1 MVVWWQTVVSQ
12 LLPSGSHGWLGAG
25 AHCHCPV
32 VPESIIPG
40 IPSQEKIKS
49 QTLLMH
55 MTFTPLWSQKNLSQT
70 VIDRDH
76 L

>member
-12 LLPSGSHGWLGAG
+12 LLPSGSYGWLGAG

-49 QTLLMH
+49 QNSTNAYDFH
-55 MTFTPLWSQKNLSQT
+55 TIVKSKKFKSNCH
-70 VIDRDH
+70 R
-76 L
+76 